1 MTMANMASV
10 ERNDGALEFGAVPVL
25 MVVVGEKAFQTIDSQ
40 MLVAMKR
47 EIPEPSFL
55 KEPIEEDHDECGGD
69 ELDGDPRVGHRDQ

>member
-1 MTMANMASV
+1 MVPSNL
-10 ERNDGALEFGAVPVL
+10 GLCPVL
-25 MVVVGEKAFQTIDSQ
+25 MVVGGGKAFQTIDSR

-55 KEPIEEDHDECGGD
+55 KELIEEDHDERGGD